1 MIETIL
7 SKLNAIPDDKV
18 RHFAV
23 GVVIYAVA
31 HFAGPVVGMTA
42 VVAAGVVKE
51 IYDYF
56 HKDPHTPDVWDAVA
70 TIAGGGVAWI
80 CTL

>member
-1 MIETIL
+1 ML
-7 SKLNAIPDDKV
+7 SELNAIPDDKV

-31 HFAGPVVGMTA
+31 HFAGPVVGLTA

-51 IYDYF
+51 ICDYF
-56 HKDPHTPDVWDAVA
+56 HKDTHTPDVWDAVA
-70 TIAGGGVAWI
+70 TILGGVVAFACGI
-80 CTL
+80 